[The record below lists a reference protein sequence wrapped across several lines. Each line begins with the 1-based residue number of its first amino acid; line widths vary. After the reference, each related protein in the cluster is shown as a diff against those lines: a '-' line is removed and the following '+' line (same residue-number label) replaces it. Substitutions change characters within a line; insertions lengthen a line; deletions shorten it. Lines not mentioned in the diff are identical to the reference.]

1 MPLRAAHQAALHRAW
16 LYGDEPCAAATA
28 WTQVATLR
36 RTRVTHPHFFHEA
49 FADACASEDPH
60 LVLAVQTI
68 ALDHA
73 ERCQRLAADRAARI
87 AHEIRIAAG
96 LSVPS

>member
-1 MPLRAAHQAALHRAW
+1 M
-16 LYGDEPCAAATA
+16 AATA
-28 WTQVATLR
+28 WTQVATHR

-73 ERCQRLAADRAARI
+73 ERCESLPADRAARI

-96 LSVPS
+96 L